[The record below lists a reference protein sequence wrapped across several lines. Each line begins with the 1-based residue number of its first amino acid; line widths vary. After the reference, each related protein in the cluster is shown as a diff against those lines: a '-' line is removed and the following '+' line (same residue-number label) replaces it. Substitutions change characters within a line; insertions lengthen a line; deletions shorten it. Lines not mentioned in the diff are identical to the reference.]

1 MARNSG
7 QVCHYFLQGHCRFGD
22 NCWNEHPRQHAGRA
36 NAGSGRRVAWSGHNQ
51 RYSNPVQTS
60 SFSKSTS
67 WHNRDS
73 GFSQNRYAA
82 LNSTENVGNSGIVD
96 EEDKLLEIIMKDMES
111 WESSGQWMF
120 STYSPMKEKP
130 NISGRIFPNPL
141 NYPHILISLFPQ
153 INSVQQLASQW
164 RSRLL
169 ELKNI
174 NASTKAAL
182 VSVIEKMKSQPP
194 PAFGFGGQQASAFG
208 SSGRD
213 LFWLVVAFPVDNKS
227 TQAFSF
233 KPASELGSISSGST
247 PAFGSLT
254 SSQGTASS
262 TTAPHAVSFGDQ
274 PASSASSFS
283 FKMATTTPGGFGAS
297 GFSGFGK
304 PFPASSPET
313 APASVFGTAAITPA
327 LNPGFGKSFPA
338 SSSDSTSAS
347 VFGTAAASASLNSGN
362 TLFGQ
367 PASLFGGNA
376 TLPPSTTPPSTTSAK
391 LFTPESEL
399 SAEELEQFKAK
410 KFTLGKIPSKPPP
423 AALLNL

>member
-130 NISGRIFPNPL
+130 NISGFPDFLPEELRLEYYNSRANNNVQ
-141 NYPHILISLFPQ
+141 NY

-182 VSVIEKMKSQPP
+182 ISEFKNTASQPP

-208 SSGRD
+208 SS
-213 LFWLVVAFPVDNKS
+213 AFPVDNKS

>member
-22 NCWNEHPRQHAGRA
+22 NCWNEHPRHHVGRA
-36 NAGSGRRVAWSGHNQ
+36 NAGSSRRGAWSGHNQ

-60 SFSKSTS
+60 SFSKSSS

-82 LNSTENVGNSGIVD
+82 LNSNENVGNSGIVD
-96 EEDKLLEIIMKDMES
+96 EEDKLLELIMKDMES

-130 NISGRIFPNPL
+130 NISGFPDILPEELRLEYYNCRANNNAQ
-141 NYPHILISLFPQ
+141 NY

-182 VSVIEKMKSQPP
+182 ISEFKNTASQPP

-208 SSGRD
+208 SS
-213 LFWLVVAFPVDNKS
+213 AFPVDNKPA
-227 TQAFSF
+227 QAFSF
-233 KPASELGSISSGST
+233 KPTSELGSISSGST

-304 PFPASSPET
+304 PFPASSSET
-313 APASVFGTAAITPA
+313 APASVFGTAAVTPA

-347 VFGTAAASASLNSGN
+347 VFGTAAASPLNSGN

-391 LFTPESEL
+391 LLTPESEL

-423 AALLNL
+423 AVLLNL

>member
-82 LNSTENVGNSGIVD
+82 LNSNENVGNSGIVD
-96 EEDKLLEIIMKDMES
+96 EEDKLLEIITKDMES

-130 NISGRIFPNPL
+130 NISGFPDFLPEELRLEYYNSRANNNVQ
-141 NYPHILISLFPQ
+141 NY

-182 VSVIEKMKSQPP
+182 ISEFKNTASQPP

-208 SSGRD
+208 SS
-213 LFWLVVAFPVDNKS
+213 AFPVDNKS
-227 TQAFSF
+227 AQAFSF

-391 LFTPESEL
+391 LFTSESEL

-423 AALLNL
+423 ATLLNL